1 MCGIFALLQTDKDP
15 LAPLDC
21 WQMIEA
27 LFKASSRRGQDC
39 SGLSVYDGKTA
50 ERFVSNGAYTQ
61 FLNNALKQ
69 QLNERLQGRTS
80 PAVLGQTRMIT
91 NGDSSEQN
99 IQPLTST
106 RSILAHNGIVTNEA
120 DLRADFDLQLADNIV
135 DSRTIQLALDRVRAE
150 EPKKQLS
157 ELTAF
162 FNAVKGANNFI
173 YVDQDSRETIF
184 TTSHG
189 SLYFLHLDG
198 RLTVI
203 ASEERILKAI
213 ATRPEFD
220 GLAIEKAVPG
230 HVYHL
235 DKALS
240 LSSAKPAKRERMQS
254 GNIVSLVPSAHRHI
268 TKHIADLDRLVEE
281 IPRCQKCLLPETVPF
296 IEFDAGGVCNF
307 CHHFGE
313 DTLRNRYKPEALKE
327 RLKPAQGRASRKILF
342 PLSGGRD
349 SSFGLHYLS
358 QFEDLEIITYTYDWG
373 MVTDLARRN
382 ISRMCGAL
390 QLEHILVAADIN
402 QKLANIRKNVKAWLA
417 RPHLGIVPLFMAG
430 DKQYFHYMNKVQDEI
445 EAEDI
450 LLCSNPYEKTDF
462 KTGFCG
468 VNPFAR
474 KAYHYWGLDL
484 KSQAGMLAFYGT
496 QFLGN
501 PRYLN
506 SSLIDTAGA
515 YISYYLAPKR
525 FTMLFDYIPW
535 VETDVEEVITSQY
548 GWEMA
553 TDTVSSWRIGDGT
566 APFYN
571 YIYLGLAG
579 FTENDTL
586 RSNQVRTGQLSRDA
600 AFEKLKTDNQLRGE
614 SLIWYFERIG
624 LDPLEAIQQIER
636 HRTNS
641 KWLGTHHG

>member
-1 MCGIFALLQTDKDP
+1 
-15 LAPLDC
+15 
-21 WQMIEA
+21 
-27 LFKASSRRGQDC
+27 
-39 SGLSVYDGKTA
+39 
-50 ERFVSNGAYTQ
+50 
-61 FLNNALKQ
+61 
-69 QLNERLQGRTS
+69 
-80 PAVLGQTRMIT
+80 
-91 NGDSSEQN
+91 
-99 IQPLTST
+99 
-106 RSILAHNGIVTNEA
+106 
-120 DLRADFDLQLADNIV
+120 
-135 DSRTIQLALDRVRAE
+135 
-150 EPKKQLS
+150 
-157 ELTAF
+157 
-162 FNAVKGANNFI
+162 
-173 YVDQDSRETIF
+173 
-184 TTSHG
+184 
-189 SLYFLHLDG
+189 
-198 RLTVI
+198 
-203 ASEERILKAI
+203 
-213 ATRPEFD
+213 
-220 GLAIEKAVPG
+220 
-230 HVYHL
+230 
-235 DKALS
+235 
-240 LSSAKPAKRERMQS
+240 
-254 GNIVSLVPSAHRHI
+254 
-268 TKHIADLDRLVEE
+268 
-281 IPRCQKCLLPETVPF
+281 
-296 IEFDAGGVCNF
+296 
-307 CHHFGE
+307 
-313 DTLRNRYKPEALKE
+313 
-327 RLKPAQGRASRKILF
+327 
-342 PLSGGRD
+342 
-349 SSFGLHYLS
+349 
-358 QFEDLEIITYTYDWG
+358 
-373 MVTDLARRN
+373 
-382 ISRMCGAL
+382 
-390 QLEHILVAADIN
+390 
-402 QKLANIRKNVKAWLA
+402 
-417 RPHLGIVPLFMAG
+417 
-430 DKQYFHYMNKVQDEI
+430 MNKVQDEI
-445 EAEDI
+445 GAEDI